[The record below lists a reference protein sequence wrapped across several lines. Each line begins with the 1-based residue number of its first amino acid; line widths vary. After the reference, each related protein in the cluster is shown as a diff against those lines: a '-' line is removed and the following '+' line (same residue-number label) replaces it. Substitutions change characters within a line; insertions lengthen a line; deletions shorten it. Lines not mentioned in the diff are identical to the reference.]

1 MEIDMLDRLQKN
13 ATVEDV
19 INEVSKI
26 RSAVTDAV
34 DDGIKSAIQA
44 IKQGRD
50 TAEDAI
56 DETKR
61 ARSSEIRCRQW
72 ASFSPLSRR
81 RMRGDVPG
89 SSPPL
94 RTTLCPTIV
103 IPTERSDEGLCGC
116 LSRSRGRNAT
126 RSTAICDPLLR

>member
-34 DDGIKSAIQA
+34 DDGIKSAIKA
-44 IKQGRD
+44 IRHGRD
-50 TAEDAI
+50 AAEDAI

-61 ARSSEIRCRQW
+61 AVKRN
-72 ASFSPLSRR
+72 PLQAVGIFFAAGVVVGCVVTCLGVRR
-81 RMRGDVPG
+81 R
-89 SSPPL
+89 
-94 RTTLCPTIV
+94 
-103 IPTERSDEGLCGC
+103 
-116 LSRSRGRNAT
+116 
-126 RSTAICDPLLR
+126 

>member
-34 DDGIKSAIQA
+34 DDGIKSAIKA
-44 IKQGRD
+44 IRQGRD
-50 TAEDAI
+50 AAEDAI

-61 ARSSEIRCRQW
+61 AVKRN
-72 ASFSPLSRR
+72 PLQAVGIFFAAGVVVGCVAMCLGPRR
-81 RMRGDVPG
+81 R
-89 SSPPL
+89 
-94 RTTLCPTIV
+94 
-103 IPTERSDEGLCGC
+103 
-116 LSRSRGRNAT
+116 
-126 RSTAICDPLLR
+126 